1 MPKALRGYHYRDG
14 IPSPGE
20 IAMATRS
27 DKKCKI
33 RNSAGKT
40 QAPKASGTVSVA
52 PRELAGQALLDDME
66 AYRKEVTATPEAARN
81 FLIRLGVMTPDG
93 SMKTLIH
100 D

>member
-1 MPKALRGYHYRDG
+1 MRGYNFRDG
-14 IPSPGE
+14 NPSPEE
-20 IAMATRS
+20 IAMPTRS
-27 DKKCKI
+27 DKKSKI

-40 QAPKASGTVSVA
+40 QAAKALGNVSVA

-66 AYRKEVTATPEAARN
+66 AYRNEVTATPEAARN

-93 SMKTLIH
+93 SMKTLTH

>member
-1 MPKALRGYHYRDG
+1 LRGHHYRDG
-14 IPSPGE
+14 NPSPGE

-27 DKKCKI
+27 DKKSKI

-40 QAPKASGTVSVA
+40 QAAKASGNVSVA
-52 PRELAGQALLDDME
+52 PRELTGQALLDDME
-66 AYRKEVTATPEAARN
+66 AYRKEVTATPEAARS

-93 SMKTLIH
+93 SIKTLTH